1 MSFII
6 YEYNLIEVLSRN
18 RKTELTP
25 YFPSGCKTLIR
36 TVSSDDKPL
45 ALAMQTLFL
54 RVFGTI
60 PAPVII
66 GTLIDQTCEVWQET
80 ESGTGSCFLYDNE
93 KLVLAF
99 LGFRKLI
106 VRSDNKSYFTFQ
118 PLQ

>member
-1 MSFII
+1 MYS
-6 YEYNLIEVLSRN
+6 LVTVG
-18 RKTELTP
+18 RKYYP
-25 YFPSGCKTLIR
+25 YFPSELKSKTLIR

-45 ALAMQTLFL
+45 ALAIQTLFL

-60 PAPVII
+60 PAPIII

-80 ESGTGSCFLYDNE
+80 ESGKGSCFVYDNE

-106 VRSDNKSYFTFQ
+106 VNRVKIVNFIF
-118 PLQ
+118 